1 MDGQYELIVIGAGS
15 GGLAAAQRAA
25 EYGARVALIESGRLG
40 GTCVN
45 VGCVPK
51 KVMWNASDLAGA
63 LHDAPEYGFSL
74 SVAGHDWPLL
84 KRKRDAYIQR
94 LNGIYATN

>member
-1 MDGQYELIVIGAGS
+1 MSEKFDLVVIGGGS

-25 EYGARVALIESGRLG
+25 ECGARAALVESSRLG

-51 KVMWNASDLAGA
+51 KIN
-63 LHDAPEYGFSL
+63 
-74 SVAGHDWPLL
+74 
-84 KRKRDAYIQR
+84 
-94 LNGIYATN
+94 